1 MYKYKNNISRLTMLS
16 RYKMILNLLMY
27 LLVFSFVLS
36 ISGYAT
42 TETARVSENSAKVSS
57 VTRTTELNEAQKL
70 TFEKSETNN
79 VLPLLFLFFGFVIF
93 VTFTFIFPVSDNIK
107 ILDRLK

>member
-1 MYKYKNNISRLTMLS
+1 MLS
-16 RYKMILNLLMY
+16 RYKIIFNLLMC

-57 VTRTTELNEAQKL
+57 MTKTTELNEAHKV

-93 VTFTFIFPVSDNIK
+93 VTFTFIFPASSNLK
-107 ILDRLK
+107 MPERLK